1 MNNAIITSY
10 SFENFA
16 KYSVQMYVQFNFFS
30 PERMKTLIR
39 LDDNVSALVQAFM
52 TGYVTNILN

>member
-16 KYSVQMYVQFNFFS
+16 IYSLQMYVQFNLFFM
-30 PERMKTLIR
+30 ERFKTLIR

>member
-16 KYSVQMYVQFNFFS
+16 VYTGSLQMYVQFNLFFT
-30 PERMKTLIR
+30 ERIKTLIR
-39 LDDNVSALVQAFM
+39 LDDNVLSPGTSFYDRLC
-52 TGYVTNILN
+52 Y